1 MDFNRFKISQLYI
14 KLDNKITL
22 KAKNINILPDNNEQN
37 SSKSTLELIH
47 YMKWI
52 DMLFNKIELTNISI
66 GDQKSY
72 FIYADNKF
80 NFDNNDIYINANLA
94 RQNRNLNLSIN
105 QIQELT
111 SNTPNEIKSCNKLI
125 KHIENNI

>member
-22 KAKNINILPDNNEQN
+22 KAKNINILPDNSEQN

-80 NFDNNDIYINANLA
+80 KFS
-94 RQNRNLNLSIN
+94 Q
-105 QIQELT
+105 T
-111 SNTPNEIKSCNKLI
+111 KS
-125 KHIENNI
+125 